1 MPDCSVAYSY
11 CGVDFIII
19 FYYIYIQLCPIKTIR
34 RKIQKYYHH
43 RIVKV
48 KYFDS
53 RLLSFVETKNVDNVH
68 KYVNNPCFC
77 GTRC

>member
-1 MPDCSVAYSY
+1 
-11 CGVDFIII
+11 
-19 FYYIYIQLCPIKTIR
+19 LCPIKTIR
-34 RKIQKYYHH
+34 RKIQKYYYHQ
-43 RIVKV
+43 IVKV

-77 GTRC
+77 DNRCE